1 MAEPLIDAAAAKDP
15 APAAAKDP
23 APTQPT
29 VAVTPPPQAPQAT
42 APPAV
47 TVAAPFTPPV
57 VTPAPA
63 QAVPDIAAKVKE
75 LDDALARAKAREVE
89 ERNKRTLSV
98 LRSMGAVGS
107 DATMLMLAGSADPDT
122 ADGRAK
128 LDRLRE
134 LEPLLFRA
142 LPADTRTAVAAAVTE
157 RKAPAGYTGRYDDAY
172 AKRVAEGA
180 VRRAMGGE

>member
-1 MAEPLIDAAAAKDP
+1 MADPLIDAAAAKDT
-15 APAAAKDP
+15 APAAPPSP
-23 APTQPT
+23 APTQPP
-29 VAVTPPPQAPQAT
+29 VVQSQPQPAPQP
-42 APPAV
+42 APVA
-47 TVAAPFTPPV
+47 TVAAPYTPPV

-75 LDDALARAKAREVE
+75 LDDALARAKAREIE

-107 DATMLMLAGSADPDT
+107 DATMLMLAGSVDPDT

-172 AKRVAEGA
+172 AKRIAEGA